1 MHKYF
6 LSFVFI
12 FSLSFLNAESIS
24 VMTINAQNLFDTI
37 DDPGKDD
44 KAYLP
49 IEMKES
55 DEHKS
60 SCNKIRVNRW
70 KNECL
75 FQDWNYEAKAAKL
88 NNLLELIVAYD
99 SDGADIIGLQEVENI
114 NILNQLF
121 DLLEPYGYIDFILL
135 EGSDNRGIDTA
146 FISKYKISNP
156 KLHYVEFSAEYETID
171 TRPILEVDISINN
184 KLLKFYNS
192 HFPSNYHP
200 VQMRIQSFD
209 KLKELVSSHSM
220 PAVALGDF
228 NLTNKDDKKFEVF
241 KGQEDFWYV
250 AHREGCEA
258 CLGTYYY
265 NRGKSWDFLD
275 TIMATRDRGIH
286 FDKDSIEVF
295 INELNSY
302 KNTGKPHW
310 FNPETKLGVT
320 DHFPMV
326 AKIKLY

>member
-1 MHKYF
+1 
-6 LSFVFI
+6 
-12 FSLSFLNAESIS
+12 
-24 VMTINAQNLFDTI
+24 
-37 DDPGKDD
+37 
-44 KAYLP
+44 
-49 IEMKES
+49 
-55 DEHKS
+55 
-60 SCNKIRVNRW
+60 
-70 KNECL
+70 
-75 FQDWNYEAKAAKL
+75 
-88 NNLLELIVAYD
+88 
-99 SDGADIIGLQEVENI
+99 
-114 NILNQLF
+114 
-121 DLLEPYGYIDFILL
+121 
-135 EGSDNRGIDTA
+135 
-146 FISKYKISNP
+146 
-156 KLHYVEFSAEYETID
+156 
-171 TRPILEVDISINN
+171 
-184 KLLKFYNS
+184 
-192 HFPSNYHP
+192 
-200 VQMRIQSFD
+200 MRIQSFD